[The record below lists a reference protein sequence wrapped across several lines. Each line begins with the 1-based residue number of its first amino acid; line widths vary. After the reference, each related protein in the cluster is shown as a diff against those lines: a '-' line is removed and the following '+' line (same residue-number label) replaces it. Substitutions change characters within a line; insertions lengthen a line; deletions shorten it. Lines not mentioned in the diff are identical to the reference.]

1 MRLVLLG
8 DPVAHSRSPAIHA
21 AALAALGLAGTY
33 EARRVG
39 VEGVAVAVDEIRSG
53 ALDGANVTMPLKP
66 DALDA
71 VDEASLEAVRA
82 GAVNTL
88 VLHNGAVRGE
98 NTDIGGLRDVWAAA
112 RMPDAPVLI
121 LGAGGGA
128 GAALV
133 ALEGREI
140 FVSARRSEAADRLVG
155 ASGVRATPV
164 AWERPVLGAVV
175 INATPLGMSGEPL
188 PGAVLEAAAGL
199 IDLTYGSVRTPAVR
213 WATGRVPAADGIDHL
228 VAQAARSFTLWT
240 GLAAPVA
247 TMVAAARS

>member
-1 MRLVLLG
+1 MRLALLG
-8 DPVAHSRSPAIHA
+8 DPVAHSRSPAIHT
-21 AALAALGLAGTY
+21 AALAALGLSGTY

-39 VEGVAVAVDEIRSG
+39 VGGVALAVQEIRSG
-53 ALDGANVTMPLKP
+53 ALDGANITMPLKP

-88 VLHNGAVRGE
+88 VLRNGAVRGE

-112 RMPDAPVLI
+112 DMPDAPVLI

-133 ALEGREI
+133 ALEGRELL
-140 FVSARRSEAADRLVG
+140 VAARRSEAARALI
-155 ASGVRATPV
+155 ASTGVPATH
-164 AWERPVLGAVV
+164 ATWERPVPGAVV
-175 INATPLGMSGEPL
+175 INATPLGMSGESL
-188 PGAVLEAAAGL
+188 PGAVLETAAGL
-199 IDLTYGSVRTPAVR
+199 IDLTYGGVPTPAVR
-213 WATGRVPAADGIDHL
+213 WATGRVPVVDGIDHL

-247 TMVAAARS
+247 TMVTAARS